1 MKLLDVCSQEAGV
14 VTAQVCGRARGLGGR
29 DTGSSLKARVS
40 VCTTAMSQ
48 NIVGPGT

>member
-14 VTAQVCGRARGLGGR
+14 VTVQVCGRVRGLGGR